1 MKPIVLMVIAEMTCL
16 VVLMPKGAVPV
27 AAEFRDVTERAG
39 IRAITVAGGTQKNY
53 VLEVNGSGA
62 CWFDYNRD
70 GYVDLYLV
78 NGSTLEALQGKAK
91 RPVSNHLYRNNGDGT
106 FTDVTKAAHVDGA
119 AWGFGC
125 VAADYD
131 NDGYTDLLVTNF
143 GPNALFHN
151 NGDGTLTDVSARAG
165 VAGGTIWHA
174 GAAFGDYD
182 RDGYLDL
189 YVSGYLDFSY
199 ENAVLKTCSYRGV
212 QVHACGPLGYKGAPD
227 ALYHNNKDGTF
238 TEVTEK
244 AHVGDKNLYYGFT
257 AIFDDF
263 DDDGWP
269 DIFVANDSNPNY
281 LYRNN
286 RDGSFDEIGVS
297 AGVAYNSDGKE
308 MSSMGVAVGDY
319 DNDGRMDLF
328 VTTFANDNFVLFH
341 NDGKG
346 TFSDRSFQSGI
357 GERTIPYLGWAT
369 FFFDYD
375 NDGFKDLFAGNG
387 HVYPEV
393 EGRLGAE
400 TYREPLLLFH
410 NLHNGK
416 FAEVSKE
423 VGLREFVRRSAR
435 GGAYCDYDNDGD
447 VDLVVSNI
455 DDSPQLLEN
464 VGGDRANWL
473 EMKLVG
479 TVSNRDAIGAKV
491 KLTAGNLVQY
501 DHVRAGGSFISG
513 NDLRLHFGLGEGLIV
528 DSIEIQWPSG
538 KKDLLKQVKANQIL
552 VIREGGGIV
561 DSPYHPVKPKK
572 TGAMIPQRSTESHK
586 SAELRS

>member
-1 MKPIVLMVIAEMTCL
+1 MKPLALLLAAAGLLLLPTH
-16 VVLMPKGAVPV
+16 PV
-27 AAEFRDVTERAG
+27 EFHDVTGKAG
-39 IRAITVAGGTQKNY
+39 IHTITVAGGTQKKY

-62 CWFDYNRD
+62 CWFDYNKD

-78 NGSTLEALQGKAK
+78 NGSTVEALQGKVP
-91 RPVSNHLYRNNGDGT
+91 RRVTNHLYRNNGDGT
-106 FTDVTKAAHVDGA
+106 FTDVTESANVAGKT
-119 AWGFGC
+119 WGFGC

-143 GPNALFHN
+143 GANALYHN
-151 NGDGTLTDVSARAG
+151 NGDGTFTDVAVHAG
-165 VAGGTIWHA
+165 VAGGNIWHT

-189 YVSGYLDFSY
+189 YVAGYLDFDYQNS
-199 ENAVLKTCSYRGV
+199 VLKTCNYRGV

-227 ALYHNNKDGTF
+227 ALYHNNRDGTF

-244 AHVGDKNLYYGFT
+244 AHVVDRGLYYGFT
-257 AIFDDF
+257 VIFDDF
-263 DDDGWP
+263 DNDGFP

-281 LYRNN
+281 LYRNKG
-286 RDGSFDEIGVS
+286 DGTFEDIGVS
-297 AGVAYNSDGKE
+297 SGVAYNADGKE

-328 VTTFANDNFVLFH
+328 VTTFANDNYVLFH
-341 NDGKG
+341 NEGKG
-346 TFSDRSFQSGI
+346 AFSDRSFQSRI

-369 FFFDYD
+369 FFLDYD
-375 NDGFKDLFAGNG
+375 NDGFKDLFAASG

-393 EGRLGAE
+393 SGKLGAE

-410 NLHNGK
+410 NLHDGK

-423 VGLREFVRRSAR
+423 VGLRVLAARSAR

-447 VDLVVSNI
+447 LDLLISDI

-464 VGGDRANWL
+464 VGGNQGNWL
-473 EMKLVG
+473 ELRLLG
-479 TVSNRDAIGAKV
+479 SISNRDAVGAKV
-491 KLTAGNLVQY
+491 KVTAADLVQY

-513 NDLRLHFGLGEGLIV
+513 NDLRLHFGLGEHTLV
-528 DSIEIQWPSG
+528 DSVEIQWPSG
-538 KKDLLKQVKANQIL
+538 GTDSLNNVKPNQIL
-552 VIREGGGIV
+552 MVREGAGIV
-561 DSPYHPVKPKK
+561 DSPY
-572 TGAMIPQRSTESHK
+572 K
-586 SAELRS
+586 SLRR

>member
-1 MKPIVLMVIAEMTCL
+1 MKLLALLTALTTGL
-16 VVLMPKGAVPV
+16 VVLALSGAAPV
-27 AAEFRDVTERAG
+27 HVEFHDVTAKAG
-39 IRAITVAGGTQKNY
+39 IRTITVAGDTRKNY

-62 CWFDYNRD
+62 CWFDYNKD

-78 NGSTLEALQGKAK
+78 NGSTLEALQGKTK

-106 FTDVTKAAHVDGA
+106 FSDMTEAAHVGGV

-143 GPNALFHN
+143 GPNALYHN
-151 NGDGTLTDVSARAG
+151 NGDGTFTDVAAHAG
-165 VAGGTIWHA
+165 VAGGNVWHA

-189 YVSGYLDFSY
+189 YVSGYLDFNY
-199 ENAVLKTCSYRGV
+199 KNPVLKTCDYRGV

-227 ALYHNNKDGTF
+227 ALYHNNRDGTF

-244 AHVGDKNLYYGFT
+244 AHVEDKNLYFGFT
-257 AIFDDF
+257 VIFDDF
-263 DDDGWP
+263 DNDGWP

-281 LYRNN
+281 LYLNKG
-286 RDGSFDEIGVS
+286 DGTFEEIGIS
-297 AGVAYNSDGKE
+297 SGIAYNSDGKE

-341 NDGKG
+341 NEGNG
-346 TFSDRSFQSGI
+346 AFSDLSFQSGI

-375 NDGFKDLFAGNG
+375 NDGFKDLFNGNG

-400 TYREPLLLFH
+400 TYREPLQLFH

-423 VGLREFVRRSAR
+423 VGLREFAARSAR

-447 VDLVVSNI
+447 VDFVVSNI

-464 VGGDRANWL
+464 VGGNQANWL

-491 KLTAGNLVQY
+491 KLTAGDLAQY

-513 NDLRLHFGLGEGLIV
+513 NDLRLHFGLGERQMA

-538 KKDLLKQVKANQIL
+538 KKELLKQVKANQIL
-552 VIREGGGIV
+552 MIREGGGIV
-561 DSPYHPVKPKK
+561 DSPYRTIKP
-572 TGAMIPQRSTESHK
+572 R
-586 SAELRS
+586 